1 MKARILVTS
10 LTFTVA
16 SLFALSCDS
25 GSDEDGAGASGTAG
39 SSTSGRGGG
48 NSGGSNT
55 GGSSSGGSSGT
66 GSGASTSMAG
76 SDDPGAGGTASGG
89 SGGSGGTGVS
99 GDPCSAPGLV
109 WKSARKT
116 NFESYPDPGSEECI
130 EYNGCTWAGQFAFCD
145 GTKPEDWVSAHDIA
159 AVFPAD
165 GLELHNLCI
174 RSGSTTMVVTA
185 LDTCGDE
192 DCSGCCTENR
202 GDADRLIDLE
212 KYTNERWG
220 LEDGE
225 IEWADLGENP
235 SACD

>member
-76 SDDPGAGGTASGG
+76 SDDPGAGGTA

-225 IEWADLGENP
+225 IEGADLGENP

>member
-76 SDDPGAGGTASGG
+76 SDDPGAGGTA